1 MMVVVVVVMK
11 VVVVV
16 AVVTVMVVVMVVMSH
31 HKFIP
36 ARGSDG
42 TQHRQ
47 HSFFS
52 ANVQLKR
59 HDWRAAALKET
70 QQNIIMVAM
79 VREMKAM
86 RGERP
91 ACTVTPG
98 AHASKPS
105 HAGGWKAF
113 DL

>member
-1 MMVVVVVVMK
+1 MMMVVVVVVMM

-16 AVVTVMVVVMVVMSH
+16 VVMVVVMVMMSH

-59 HDWRAAALKET
+59 HDWRAAAL
-70 QQNIIMVAM
+70 
-79 VREMKAM
+79 
-86 RGERP
+86 
-91 ACTVTPG
+91 
-98 AHASKPS
+98 
-105 HAGGWKAF
+105 
-113 DL
+113 